1 MRSSMNL
8 VTPTLRVSPELRVA
22 LKALKC
28 YQPPPRFTISEWADE
43 KRRLS
48 PESSAEPG
56 QWHTARAEYQRGMMD
71 AFNEP
76 QVEMVTLMTSSQV
89 GKTEMVNN
97 IIGYY

>member
-1 MRSSMNL
+1 MNSAILTYDRPMALRRAL
-8 VTPTLRVSPELRVA
+8 VA
-22 LKALKC
+22 FK
-28 YQPPPRFTISEWADE
+28 PPPRLTVSEWADR

-56 QWHTARAEYQRGMMD
+56 QWRTSRAEYQRGMMD

-76 QVEMVTLMTSSQV
+76 LVETVTLMTSAQV

-97 IIGYY
+97 IIGYHIEHDPS